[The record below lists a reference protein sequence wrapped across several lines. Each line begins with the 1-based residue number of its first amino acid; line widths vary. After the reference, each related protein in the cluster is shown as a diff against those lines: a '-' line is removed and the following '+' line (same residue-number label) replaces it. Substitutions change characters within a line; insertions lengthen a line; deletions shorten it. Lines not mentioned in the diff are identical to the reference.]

1 VYLYSV
7 HVLVGGNRKRDTLPS
22 RRIQQNAQV
31 AGLSPTWGCI
41 FVFSLLSAPPG
52 QFKNQTI
59 IGIGNPPLCL
69 VCVAPALV
77 IMGGSI
83 CGFFPKSY
91 LYLRPVPVGL
101 PRGACEQASDRRNGR
116 EGFGSYSHCGTKS
129 LGDSLFASGLEQ
141 NLTCSQPLKRA
152 LCRSDEIATWHT
164 FVP

>member
-1 VYLYSV
+1 MRINPALPAYLYMYS
-7 HVLVGGNRKRDTLPS
+7 VGGNRKRDTLPS

-31 AGLSPTWGCI
+31 AELSPTWGSI
-41 FVFSLLSAPPG
+41 F
-52 QFKNQTI
+52 FKNQTI

-91 LYLRPVPVGL
+91 L
-101 PRGACEQASDRRNGR
+101 GACEQASDRRNGR